1 MIKNSDHN
9 ISSGIKLSPKF
20 TSLFPNGLPD
30 SLTAI
35 SPNLATSDISN
46 LSDNQLQTKDA
57 FSKKWSMSDYENIDF
72 TKALEFQKNWYLSL
86 YGFESEKELM
96 RYLRPCKLILDAGS
110 GHGGKAAWFAQLS
123 PSTTIVATDIS
134 DSIIAASEY
143 YKHYDNMLF
152 IQCDIAEMSFFP
164 NNYFDYV
171 SCDQVIHHTK
181 EPPKTFKEL
190 VRVARINHDISCY
203 VYRKKAL
210 PRELLDDYFREFSKQ
225 LTHDEIMELS
235 KELTELGRILSK
247 IIKVIE
253 FPSIPLLGIEGG
265 KMTVQR
271 FLYWNFIKCYWNKDL
286 GKDTSI
292 LTNYDW
298 YSPSQAFR
306 YTKQEFLDW
315 IEQESL
321 DKVHFHSEQ
330 ACYSGRFKKRG

>member
-1 MIKNSDHN
+1 MTNKNEEN
-9 ISSGIKLSPKF
+9 ISSGIKLSPGF
-20 TSLFPNGLPD
+20 ASIFPNGLPE
-30 SLTAI
+30 SLTAV
-35 SPNLATSDISN
+35 SHNLVVSDISN
-46 LSDNQLQTKDA
+46 LPDTQLQTKDA
-57 FSKKWSMSDYENIDF
+57 FSKKWSLSNYESSDF
-72 TKALEFQKNWYLSL
+72 TKALAFQKKWYLSL
-86 YGFESEKELM
+86 YGFESEKELAL
-96 RYLRPCKLILDAGS
+96 YLRPFKFILDAGS
-110 GHGGKAAWFAQLS
+110 GQGGKAAWFAQLS

-143 YKHYDNMLF
+143 YKHYDNMVF
-152 IQCDIAEMSFFP
+152 IQCDIADMSFFP

-181 EPPKTFKEL
+181 IPPKTFKEL
-190 VRVARINHDISCY
+190 VRVTRINHDISCY

-210 PRELLDDYFREFSKQ
+210 PRELLDDYFREFNKQ
-225 LTHDEIMELS
+225 LTHDDIMELS
-235 KELTELGRILSK
+235 KQLTELGCILSK
-247 IIKVIE
+247 IKKVIE

-271 FLYWNFIKCYWNKDL
+271 FLYWNFIKCYWNKEL

-306 YTKQEFLDW
+306 YSEQDFRSW
-315 IEQESL
+315 IEQENL
-321 DKVHFHSEQ
+321 DEVHFHSEQ